1 MFQIWLVRELVRVT
15 PLYHGPCGA
24 KLSMSASLPAKTNP
38 APNFFSTSSV
48 ILPVNLQTAYSI
60 FGTAEGHNR
69 VCHLSK
75 LCSNIELLEK
85 DEVVL
90 PVPDYPEGRKLSE
103 VGVRTAP
110 PTTAS
115 DGSTKTL
122 TRQHFALE
130 ETVPLFFGFTKK
142 VKIVGTL
149 TWDDSVLSSSS
160 ASSSGD
166 DSPVEAL
173 YESFSDSG
181 GVLVLVWKLRTF
193 EKVDGEPDKT
203 RLTERIEG
211 WTPRLLRSIVQNVTT
226 VEHK

>member
-1 MFQIWLVRELVRVT
+1 
-15 PLYHGPCGA
+15 
-24 KLSMSASLPAKTNP
+24 
-38 APNFFSTSSV
+38 
-48 ILPVNLQTAYSI
+48 
-60 FGTAEGHNR
+60 
-69 VCHLSK
+69 
-75 LCSNIELLEK
+75 
-85 DEVVL
+85 
-90 PVPDYPEGRKLSE
+90 LSE

-110 PTTAS
+110 PTTSS

-130 ETVPLFFGFTKK
+130 ETVALFFGFTKK

-160 ASSSGD
+160 PGD

-181 GVLVLVWKLRTF
+181 GILVWKLRTF

-203 RLTERIEG
+203 RVTERIEG

-226 VEHK
+226 VEHKAHMEQYHTLI